1 LEAKRGKWVT
11 LGDANTKF
19 FHANAT
25 IKYRRNLITQLSN
38 DQGQQLFNHND
49 KAALI
54 WNSFKDRLGTSG
66 FTGLFFDLPS
76 LLDNT
81 IDLSNLIAPFTHVE
95 IDAVVKNLPS
105 DKSPGQTA
113 FTQIF

>member
-1 LEAKRGKWVT
+1 
-11 LGDANTKF
+11 
-19 FHANAT
+19 
-25 IKYRRNLITQLSN
+25 
-38 DQGQQLFNHND
+38 
-49 KAALI
+49 
-54 WNSFKDRLGTSG
+54 LGTSD

-105 DKSPGQTA
+105 NKSPGQTA
-113 FTQIF
+113 LTHIF